1 MQLTNQSQHLIS
13 LFEKQLK
20 YTHHTKD
27 TNTILTHFFNDIH
40 AAHSYLV
47 QYNGLIY
54 KTTVI
59 PIRNQNQITRPA
71 VFSSKYF
78 HADIQS
84 HINKFSKTEIKY
96 TFKLFARQITI
107 IFVVEEMNPNL
118 QMYNKH
124 VESMIL
130 WLHVLNK
137 YASPRCSNTLIV
149 YLYFTSLE
157 KQLPNSN
164 SVVLNELHVNT
175 AFTTTCPADSE
186 IVIYRKEEWF
196 KVFIHETLHN
206 YEVDFSNMNMSECI
220 KHILSLFPVKSDVNL
235 FEAYTEFWAELM
247 NVLLFSFLHIKDKS
261 NLKDFLHNAEYLIN
275 HERSY
280 SYFQLAKTL
289 DFMGLKYTDLYTKSK
304 QSETLRKTNYKENT
318 NVLSYYVIKTI
329 LLSNHQTFLG
339 WCKTNNKSVLQFTH
353 TRENLAAFCKYI
365 EKHYKTANMLEGVEH
380 AAKFLKKHPRN
391 RFLHTNMRMSI
402 SEGEPIHFS

>member
-13 LFEKQLK
+13 IFEKEMK
-20 YTHHTKD
+20 YTHHTKA
-27 TNTILTHFFNDIH
+27 TNTILTQFYNDIY

-54 KTTVI
+54 KTTLT
-59 PIRNQNQITRPA
+59 PIRNPGQIPRPA
-71 VFSSKYF
+71 VLSSKYF

-84 HINKFSKTEIKY
+84 HINNFSKTEIKY
-96 TFKLFARQITI
+96 TFKMFARQITI
-107 IFVVEEMNPNL
+107 IFVVEETNPNL
-118 QMYNKH
+118 QLYNKH

-137 YASPRCSNTLIV
+137 YASPRCSNTLVV

-164 SVVLNELHVNT
+164 STVLNELHVNT
-175 AFTTTCPADSE
+175 AFTTTCPSDSE

-196 KVFIHETLHN
+196 KVFIHETFHN
-206 YEVDFSNMNMSECI
+206 YGLDFSNMSMRECTN
-220 KHILSLFPVKSDVNL
+220 HILSLFPVKSDVNL
-235 FEAYTEFWAELM
+235 FEAYTEFWAEIM
-247 NVLLFSFLHIKDKS
+247 NVLLFSFSHITVKS

-275 HERSY
+275 NERTY
-280 SYFQLAKTL
+280 SYFQLVKTL
-289 DFMGLKYTDLYTKSK
+289 DFMGLNYTDLYTQSKKSD
-304 QSETLRKTNYKENT
+304 TLRKTNYNENT

-339 WCKTNNKSVLQFTH
+339 WCKSNNKTILQFTH
-353 TRENLAAFCKYI
+353 TRENLTSFCKYI
-365 EKHYKTANMLEGVEH
+365 EKHYKTAKMLEGVEN
-380 AAKFLKKHPRN
+380 AAKFMKKHPRN